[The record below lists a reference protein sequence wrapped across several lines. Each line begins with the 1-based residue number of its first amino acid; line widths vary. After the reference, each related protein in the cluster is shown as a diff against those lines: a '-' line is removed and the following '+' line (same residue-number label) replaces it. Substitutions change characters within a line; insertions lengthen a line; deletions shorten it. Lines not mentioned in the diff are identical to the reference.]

1 MKKNTFLAL
10 LVAGIASMSVL
21 AACSD
26 ADVASANLSKSA
38 DNFEIP
44 RRIVLYNGI
53 TDAFIQE
60 VKGYCSLGN
69 LDVYPEIT
77 VTCKNE
83 SGFVKHLWTLS
94 DNVTVF
100 AEQLQHVPIG
110 TDFYQV
116 NFKPSVIIPDFK
128 VR

>member
-1 MKKNTFLAL
+1 MTRT
-10 LVAGIASMSVL
+10 VAFFAVAVAISGL

-26 ADVASANLSKSA
+26 ADVASRNLSKSA
-38 DNFEIP
+38 DNFEVP
-44 RRIVLYNGI
+44 RRVVLYNGI
-53 TDAFIQE
+53 TDQFIQE
-60 VKGYCSLGN
+60 VKGLCSMGN
-69 LDVYPEIT
+69 SDAYPEVTI
-77 VTCKNE
+77 TCKR
-83 SGFVKHLWTLS
+83 GPGQFIKHMWTLS

-100 AEQLQHVPIG
+100 VEQLQNVDVS

>member
-1 MKKNTFLAL
+1 MNLMTKCVLAAGA
-10 LVAGIASMSVL
+10 VASL

-26 ADVASANLSKSA
+26 ADVASRNLSQKA
-38 DNFEIP
+38 DNFEVA
-44 RRIVLYNGI
+44 RRVVLYNGI

-60 VKGYCSLGN
+60 VKGFCSMGN
-69 LDVYPEIT
+69 SDVYPEVTIT
-77 VTCKNE
+77 CRAP
-83 SGFVKHLWTLS
+83 GGGYVKHMWTLS

-100 AEQLQHVPIG
+100 VEQLQNVDVG
-110 TDFYQV
+110 TDFYTV

>member
-1 MKKNTFLAL
+1 MTRKVIAAAAL
-10 LVAGIASMSVL
+10 LSL

-26 ADVASANLSKSA
+26 ADVASANLSRSA
-38 DNFEIP
+38 DNFEVP
-44 RRIVLYNGI
+44 RRVVLYNGI

-60 VKGYCSLGN
+60 VKGFCSMGN
-69 LDVYPEIT
+69 TDVYPEVTI
-77 VTCKNE
+77 TCKT
-83 SGFVKHLWTLS
+83 GPGTFIKHMWTLS

-100 AEQLQHVPIG
+100 VEQMQNVAVG

-116 NFKPSVIIPDFK
+116 NFKPSVIVPDFK